1 MKVRNLLLSSFL
13 GMALITFIVGFVAFL
28 ISNSTLDDNRK
39 VSEMADVSKELV
51 TALAAH
57 NEWKATLEETFVE
70 NQSEFTVQLDGHK
83 CGFGSW
89 YYSGG
94 VERLEQY
101 SPRAAM
107 KIRTL
112 EKSHLSLHES
122 AERMSLIWKATH
134 SGLGEEL
141 LQRLNDHNVWANT
154 LLEDI
159 LQGVSSDVQTDP
171 RLCAFGKF
179 LESPENKEL
188 LASWPEYKLLME
200 NVIVHHNA
208 LHRAVPDINRAAAI
222 EEKTSLYR
230 ETVKPELDEIMLA
243 FGKIIA
249 LEGELEASQE
259 KTLVLFR
266 GETLSYLNA
275 VVTGLGEA
283 IDIIK
288 EDQLVLQKNADRKS
302 FIQSIVIWFGIG
314 IGVILGIIIA
324 VAITAMLTGKLGG
337 EPDEIS
343 RIAESIA
350 GGNLDIDFDEKRKK
364 GIYQSMKHM
373 ARTLNHTMTDI
384 SSGSRQVSSGSTQI
398 SASSQQISSGAS
410 EQASSTEEIS
420 SSMEELT
427 SNIQQNMENARKAD
441 TISRQT
447 ADNASLGGS
456 SVNETVAAMKSIA
469 ERIGIIEEI
478 ARNTNMLALNAAI
491 EAARAGDAGK
501 GFAVV
506 ASEVRKLAE
515 NSGKAAAEITAI
527 STNSVRT
534 AETAGTIINELI
546 PQIQSTAELVQE
558 ITSASEEQTRGAEQ
572 INSAL
577 QQLDSVIQ
585 QNASASEELASMS
598 EELNGQAAMMRDSI
612 SYFSLR
618 AEGETLL
625 LEGSSDAP

>member
-13 GMALITFIVGFVAFL
+13 SMALITFLVGFVALL
-28 ISNSTLDDNRK
+28 ISGSTLNDNRN

-57 NEWKATLEETFVE
+57 NEWKATLEKTFVE
-70 NQSEFTVQLDGHK
+70 NESEFKVQLDGHK

-94 VERLEQY
+94 VERLDQY
-101 SPRAAM
+101 SPRAAA
-107 KIRTL
+107 KIRSL

-122 AERMSLIWKATH
+122 AEGMSRIWKATH
-134 SGLGEEL
+134 TGLGEEL
-141 LQRLNDHNVWANT
+141 LQRLNDHNVWAKT

-159 LQGVSSDVQTDP
+159 LRGEKSAVQTDP

-179 LESPENKEL
+179 LESTENREL
-188 LASWPEYKLLME
+188 LASWPQYKGLME
-200 NVIVHHNA
+200 KVIVHHNA
-208 LHRAVPDINRAAAI
+208 LHGAVPAINEAETR
-222 EEKTSLYR
+222 EEKTQLYR
-230 ETVKPELDEIMLA
+230 ETVKPELDEIMIDFA
-243 FGKIIA
+243 DIID
-249 LEGELEASQE
+249 LERELEAGQE

-266 GETLSYLNA
+266 GETLPYLNE
-275 VVTGLGEA
+275 VVKGLGEA

-288 EDQLVLQKNADRKS
+288 EDQLVLQENADRKS
-302 FIQSIVIWFGIG
+302 FIQSIVIWVGIG
-314 IGVILGIIIA
+314 IGVFLGVIIA
-324 VAITAMLTGKLGG
+324 IAITSMLTGKLGG

-350 GGNLDIDFDEKRKK
+350 GGNLNLDFDDRRNR

-373 ARTLNHTMTDI
+373 ARTLNRTMTDI
-384 SSGSRQVSSGSTQI
+384 SSGSRQVSTGSNQI

-420 SSMEELT
+420 CSMEELT
-427 SNIQQNMENARKAD
+427 SNIQQNTENARKAD
-441 TISRQT
+441 ALSRQT
-447 ADNASLGGS
+447 AESASLGGS
-456 SVNETVAAMKSIA
+456 SVNGTVAAMKSIA
-469 ERIGIIEEI
+469 EKIGIIEEI

-527 STNSVRT
+527 STNSVKT

-546 PQIQSTAELVQE
+546 PQIQSTADLVQE
-558 ITSASEEQTRGAEQ
+558 ITMSSEEQARGAEQ

-598 EELNGQAAMMRDSI
+598 EELNSQADMMRDSI

-618 AEGETLL
+618 AETENLL
-625 LEGSSDAP
+625 LEGGADT